1 MCQLLAPNTR
11 KLEGSLAGPAP
22 APEGIFNESR
32 LINLWL
38 VILYI
43 YTYSPFAK
51 QDSETVM
58 NNHYFLIA
66 LNSFASLHRRKLI
79 AAKSQSKQD

>member
-38 VILYI
+38 VILYSD
-43 YTYSPFAK
+43 SP
-51 QDSETVM
+51 
-58 NNHYFLIA
+58 LA
-66 LNSFASLHRRKLI
+66 LFPPTSRISTQPTQLDIFHPAGGWERLGRLEDQKHRR
-79 AAKSQSKQD
+79 S